1 MDEIAELNRRL
12 EEHSKELM
20 AVSLEYA
27 RVSADAARKRSVYD
41 VAKAQAQLKVMVE
54 CKDWKVDQ
62 QKAEAL
68 LRCESQMI
76 DARLAESHRDSLS
89 QRLRSVSASLTA
101 IQSQC
106 RLLKTE
112 NDING
117 YRT

>member
-1 MDEIAELNRRL
+1 MDDVSELNRRL

-20 AVSLEYA
+20 AVSMEYT
-27 RVSADAARKRSVYD
+27 RVAADAARKRSVYD
-41 VAKAQAQLKVMVE
+41 VAKAQALLKVMVE
-54 CKDWKVDQ
+54 CKDWKVDT

-76 DARLAESHRDSLS
+76 EARIAEAHRDSLS

-101 IQSQC
+101 VQTQATLLRAEQSLD
-106 RLLKTE
+106 R
-112 NDING
+112 